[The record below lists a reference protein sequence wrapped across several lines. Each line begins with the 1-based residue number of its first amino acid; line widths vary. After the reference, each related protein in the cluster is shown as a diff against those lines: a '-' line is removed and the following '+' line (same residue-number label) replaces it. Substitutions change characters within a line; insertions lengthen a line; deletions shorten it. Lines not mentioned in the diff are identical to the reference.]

1 MGGERKEIQAK
12 DARYIS
18 GSDWRCVFSVA
29 DIDIPDTKQALLM
42 LINITNEHI
51 CRCPVIDVRQGSR
64 GETVIE
70 ADLTPLKSTV
80 ENCRTERWKTYLT
93 VKDRNG
99 TGTEETYI
107 LKDPAYE
114 KQSAGKKKKK
124 DLFKRRFE
132 FVKEPTAAFD
142 FQGRTVEIVPDSV
155 SGGEW
160 ILCAGDMCLRYM
172 YAVRC
177 AGTAYRVANNKLT
190 FNIIC
195 PKIDGIEW
203 KGVVLTYRYRLENDR
218 RDYYF
223 PASKVTEGPDRIMT
237 VTEANLEGL
246 EFKPINWDVRM
257 VFEENGEQFWCH
269 VMSPEADEAKG
280 EPAVNKNVLREVF
293 SQQSIDIQD
302 GLQLSIACTD
312 IGNTTVIVQQY
323 TPYSGL
329 GFRLKERLALL
340 IYRLTRRSL
349 RKKNIFIIY
358 EKFCSMAQDNGFY
371 FFRYCMENDMEK
383 VMGRRIFYVIDKK
396 QNDYRKLEQYKDHV
410 IQFMSLKHMVYVL
423 AARLLISSD
432 SKRHAYAWR
441 ATESVIRR
449 RVIKEKK
456 SVFLQHGVFGLKRS
470 DEFRRGTGGGTNLFI
485 ASNEMEK
492 GFIADDMGYK
502 PDQIAVTGLARWDVL
517 EDKSAGM
524 NQKHI
529 LVMPTWRKWLEETT
543 DEIFLESEYYLKY
556 MELINSEELADYLEC
571 NDLWM
576 DFYIHPKFSE
586 QMKQF
591 SASSD
596 RVRLIPFGTEPLNEL
611 MMECKLLIT
620 DYSSVCWDVYYMG
633 KPVIFY
639 QFDLAKYNEAQGSY
653 MNLEKD
659 LFGDRTE
666 TQEELLALLKEAA
679 SDDFKLKPR
688 YAEMREAMY
697 AYIDHNNSKRTCE
710 EIMKRGW

>member
-1 MGGERKEIQAK
+1 MSGERKEIQAK
-12 DARYIS
+12 DAKYIS
-18 GSDWRCVFSVA
+18 GGNWRWVFSVA
-29 DIDIPDTKQALLM
+29 DIDIPDAKQASLT

-51 CRCPVIDVRQGSR
+51 CRCAVIDVRKGIQG
-64 GETVIE
+64 ELVIE
-70 ADLTPLKSTV
+70 ADLTPLKNTI

-93 VKDRNG
+93 VKDGNK
-99 TGTEETYI
+99 TEEETYI
-107 LKDPAYE
+107 LKDPAYD
-114 KQSAGKKKKK
+114 KQSVEKKKKK

-132 FVKEPTAAFD
+132 YVRKPAGAFD

-223 PASKVTEGPDRIMT
+223 PASKVAEGTDRVMT

-280 EPAVNKNVLREVF
+280 EPNVNKSMLREVF
-293 SQQSIDIQD
+293 SQQSMDLQD
-302 GLQLSIACTD
+302 GLQLSISCTD

-349 RKKNIFIIY
+349 RKKNIFIVY

-396 QNDYRKLEQYKDHV
+396 QNDYRKLEPYKDHV

-524 NQKHI
+524 DQKHI

-556 MELINSEELADYLEC
+556 MELINSDKLADYLEC
-571 NDLWM
+571 NGLWM
-576 DFYIHPKFSE
+576 DFYIHPKFNE